1 MRHICSRCRLTS
13 ADGNLWCQEVD
24 CPAGTLP
31 LLFKYGDYLGNLKIL
46 ELMRVLRTATI
57 YKAERGIDKERKEFL
72 LKIANPGKENETY
85 LVSEAQTLRQLTNSG
100 VKHRAIPVWR
110 PHGAVNGQDA
120 HGIATFHDQTRF
132 YFLMDY
138 VEGEFMTDWL
148 LDNPLPW
155 HEHAGWFMITLA
167 ESVAILHK
175 AGKLHLNLNPDA
187 VLVRRNNAGVPQP
200 VLMDLGLLYPLE
212 KQFPASE
219 VQAAQGHLMV
229 AYTPPELIVGGTLTP
244 QTDVYGLGVLLYEM
258 LAGKPAHPY
267 MLRRTEDIHAD
278 IQQGPQRLRREDLP
292 DIPRG
297 KKQSSDHV
305 DALINVVERAVRQ
318 DNPKRY
324 QSVPEFR
331 EALHRLYGKIEDKYR
346 FEFGSFFKS
355 TRAALVALVISIF
368 VLFVMVVLISALVS
382 GSVPPVTPIP

>member
-46 ELMRVLRTATI
+46 ELKRVLRTSTI
-57 YKAERGIDKERKEFL
+57 YKAERGIDKDRKEFL
-72 LKIANPGKENETY
+72 LKIANPGKENEIY
-85 LVSEAQTLRQLTNSG
+85 LINEAQTLRSLTRLEINHAA
-100 VKHRAIPVWR
+100 VPLWQ

-167 ESVAILHK
+167 EAIAILHNK
-175 AGKLHLNLNPDA
+175 MGRLHLNLNPDA
-187 VLVRRNNAGVPQP
+187 ILVRRNNAGVPQP
-200 VLMDLGLLYPLE
+200 VLMDMGLDYPLE

-229 AYTPPELIVGGTLTP
+229 AYTPPELIVGGILTTR
-244 QTDVYGLGVLLYEM
+244 TDVYGLGVLLYEM
-258 LAGKPAHPY
+258 LAGKPAYPY
-267 MLRRTEDIHAD
+267 TLRRTEDIYAD
-278 IQQGPQRLRREDLP
+278 IQQIPPILERDDLP
-292 DIPRG
+292 VVPRG
-297 KKQSSDHV
+297 KRGSADPV
-305 DALINVVERAVRQ
+305 DALIDIVERSVRH
-318 DNPKRY
+318 DHPKRY
-324 QSVPEFR
+324 QTVQEFHH
-331 EALHRLYGKIEDKYR
+331 ALYRLYGKIADKFR
-346 FEFGSFFKS
+346 FDFGWFFRS
-355 TRAALVALVISIF
+355 TRAAFVALAISIF
-368 VLFVMVVLISALVS
+368 VLFVMVVLISALTTR
-382 GSVPPVTPIP
+382 PA